1 MINTS
6 SCNLKFNIL
15 IQIKRTFAKE
25 LLDSTAKQIYLI
37 KEKSEEKKTVSR
49 KIFQQSS
56 ELKQVQELIIVMK
69 GLSTMITSRRQQ
81 VKQYVLIS
89 SQREEK
95 ERELN
100 D

>member
-1 MINTS
+1 
-6 SCNLKFNIL
+6 
-15 IQIKRTFAKE
+15 
-25 LLDSTAKQIYLI
+25 
-37 KEKSEEKKTVSR
+37 
-49 KIFQQSS
+49 
-56 ELKQVQELIIVMK
+56 MK

-100 D
+100 DQSSGLNYEMKVVLEQGKNELGIKLKEIRNEIRYKYN

>member
-1 MINTS
+1 
-6 SCNLKFNIL
+6 
-15 IQIKRTFAKE
+15 
-25 LLDSTAKQIYLI
+25 
-37 KEKSEEKKTVSR
+37 
-49 KIFQQSS
+49 
-56 ELKQVQELIIVMK
+56 MK